1 MNDIKLKNVYNGQES
16 NGQYNRTNSNGD
28 TKIDMN
34 ESTYTSSQEDLKRLQ
49 HDSILKRI
57 PENSEAT
64 TVLVGAV
71 EFLEQPTIGVFN
83 LNNFIEYQNC
93 NF

>member
-1 MNDIKLKNVYNGQES
+1 
-16 NGQYNRTNSNGD
+16 
-28 TKIDMN
+28 MN
-34 ESTYTSSQEDLKRLQ
+34 ETTYTSSQEDLKRLQ

-71 EFLEQPTIGVFN
+71 EFLEQPTIGA
-83 LNNFIEYQNC
+83 LI
-93 NF
+93 